1 MADPRLPG
9 LNYETPITITDL
21 LHLEQIYTQEF
32 VERTLATVAA
42 YRAAGASFGLLSEL
56 DPINAT
62 DQADP
67 FYVEQNA
74 IDGMTIDVYP
84 GTALAENGM
93 LIFLTG
99 SVTSIEM
106 VNQDVGQRNIVFVE
120 YIVID
125 SEDPDLISKTRF
137 NTTEARQLERSPDT
151 STDPLKLRTLQVVSQ
166 TDWED
171 DTLFTPDRREN
182 IVALAVVEIISKTTT
197 PFKEVEV
204 DLSRT
209 TLATNRPWF
218 SPVDIEHR
226 SQVGTGSSSV
236 PHNLGLN
243 DISQGNLTLYEQL
256 LNYGMVLG
264 RDQDA
269 PGVPGSLCFET
280 ITPTRVQIDT
290 DGSVTGQ
297 ISQRYVELIRFPT
310 RLLGAYSVPDN
321 DNDIAV
327 ELIPHTNLLTIHQ
340 NELVPDQGIRV
351 QYACVQAGEPLVNS
365 LVSDEVHVEQ
375 PVADEELVIS
385 GGQGWTGI
393 GPKFI
398 DSFNN
403 TRAKINIGTSA
414 QIPKLYRI
422 LVDKAGQLLHTPQH
436 ILCSTKLSDTG
447 TAVYP
452 LTTPMLGAARIRAG
466 LQNVNL
472 SASTVVRIRISGTD
486 NLGATVTEDVTFDIS
501 TYETPAVG
509 QCVENDK
516 NWQVTNTVFV
526 SLASMTVLERT
537 ADGPSTA
544 VCIYADLDPM
554 QTDDLRDACPLAEAM
569 WDGSGICRVR
579 DIRPVYS
586 RLEVPTRTTP
596 VKTAGQMLS
605 ASLALDGREGVY
617 DLLAED
623 VRDPHRLKLNDPL
636 RLYKFSDGLRSTIL
650 PEQPGS
656 ELTGDGPEQDI
667 YVSQAL
673 RLPDHGTAN
682 RRVHLTLVGRE
693 AQQVWLNGIDGI
705 APSVEYRVTS
715 TAAPDTWSD
724 WALLASLTD
733 ANGTNYQ
740 LDLDTDDYKIQFRA
754 KASVAGIVAVQY
766 RIFYQPFHAR
776 RFYDASIGTG
786 ETHIV
791 ALPFGRVLPHLFYG
805 ININAYLPSMS
816 DGDPAIDVVQI
827 DRFVDHVKVHLTSQ
841 VVTDDGI
848 IIHYSVFAESEWMGS
863 DGGFGDSVTP

>member
-1 MADPRLPG
+1 MADPQLPG
-9 LNYETPITITDL
+9 LNYETPITIDDL
-21 LHLEQIYTQEF
+21 LYLEQVYTQEF
-32 VERTLATVAA
+32 VERMLATVAS

-62 DQADP
+62 DVADP
-67 FYVEQNA
+67 FYAQQNA
-74 IDGMTIDVYP
+74 VDGMRVDVHP

-93 LIFLTG
+93 LVFLTG
-99 SVTSIEM
+99 AVTSVEM

-120 YIVID
+120 YLTIPNT
-125 SEDPDLISKTRF
+125 DPGLISKTRF
-137 NTTEARQLERSPDT
+137 NTSESRQLKRTPDT
-151 STDPLKLRTLQVVSQ
+151 STDPIEFRTLQVASQ
-166 TDWED
+166 ADWDD
-171 DTLFTPDRREN
+171 DTLFTPDRRKN
-182 IVALAVVEIISKTTT
+182 VVAIAVVEIISKTTT

-209 TLATNRPWF
+209 TLTENRPWF

-226 SQVGTGSSSV
+226 SQTGTGASTV
-236 PHNLGLN
+236 PHSLGLN

-264 RDQDA
+264 RDKDA
-269 PGVPGSLCFET
+269 PGVPGELCFET

-297 ISQRYVELIRFPT
+297 ISQRYVELIRFPV

-327 ELIPHTNLLTIHQ
+327 ELIPHTNLLTIHW

-375 PVADEELVIS
+375 PAADEELVIS
-385 GGQGWTGI
+385 GGQGWTEI

-403 TRAKINIGTSA
+403 TRAKISIGTSA
-414 QIPKLYRI
+414 QIPKRYRI
-422 LVDKAGQLLHTPQH
+422 LIDKAGQLLHTPQH

-452 LTTPMLGAARIRAG
+452 LTTPMLGAARIRVG

-509 QCVENDK
+509 QCIENEK
-516 NWQVTNTVFV
+516 NWQVTNTVFS
-526 SLASMTVLERT
+526 SLASLTVLERT

-544 VCIYADLDPM
+544 LCIYADLDPM
-554 QTDDLRDACPLAEAM
+554 QTDDIRDACPLAEVM
-569 WDGSGICRVR
+569 WDGSGICRVQ

-596 VKTAGQMLS
+596 VKIAGQLISTALS
-605 ASLALDGREGVY
+605 FGAGDNIFEILS
-617 DLLAED
+617 ED
-623 VRDPHRLKLNDPL
+623 IRDPHHLKLNDPL

-650 PEQPGS
+650 PEEPGI
-656 ELTGDGPEQDI
+656 ELNDAGGSQDI

-673 RLPDHGTAN
+673 RLPN
-682 RRVHLTLVGRE
+682 VGSVSRQISVALLGCD
-693 AQQVWLNGIDGI
+693 AQQLWLNGYDGI
-705 APSVEYRVTS
+705 PPNVEFRVTS
-715 TAAPDTWSD
+715 TAAPDTWST
-724 WALLASLTD
+724 WAVLSAIDDT
-733 ANGTNYQ
+733 NGVNYQ
-740 LDLDTDDYKIQFRA
+740 IDLGTDDYKLQLRV
-754 KASVAGIVAVQY
+754 KGSVAGVVAVQY
-766 RIFYQPFHAR
+766 YNIQPFHAR
-776 RFYDASIGTG
+776 RLYATTIDVG
-786 ETHIV
+786 ETHII
-791 ALPFGRVLPHLFYG
+791 ALPLGRAMGNNFYG
-805 ININAYLPSMS
+805 VQANFSRFSLA
-816 DGDPAIDVVQI
+816 DGDPGVEIVAIE
-827 DRFVDHVKVHLTSQ
+827 RFTDHVKVYLTSP
-841 VVTDDGI
+841 VTATGGGI
-848 IIHYSVFAESEWMGS
+848 LYCSIFPSSAWNST
-863 DGGFGDSVTP
+863 DGGFGDSILP